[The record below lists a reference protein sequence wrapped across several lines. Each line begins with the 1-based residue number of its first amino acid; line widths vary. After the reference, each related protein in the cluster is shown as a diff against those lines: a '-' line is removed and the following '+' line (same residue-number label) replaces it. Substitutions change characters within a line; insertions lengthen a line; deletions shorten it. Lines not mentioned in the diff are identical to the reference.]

1 MSVVFDHLIDFLP
14 ATRFYADIGRARAP
28 PPRHNNK
35 QGARPMAIKY
45 KPQLQYPDIQD
56 LSNQIRF
63 VSQEG
68 KIWLGEQRMLL
79 MPLSALANFR
89 REMVDLLGVERA
101 KGFFLRLGYQS
112 GLKDAELARKL
123 RPDSS
128 ELDIFLAGPQL
139 HMLKG
144 MLRSRP
150 IEVDIDVEKG
160 RFYAEIDWLDSF
172 EVEICQT
179 ELGLMDQPVCWTLLG
194 YACSYTSAFM
204 GREIIFKEI
213 SCRGRGDDKCRVIGK
228 TAEEWEDAAEFKA
241 YFKNDPVI
249 EELYELQSQVA
260 TLRSRLQTHD
270 GQYYGVGQSPA
281 YQRICQT
288 IDKAARGKVSVLLLG
303 ETGVGKEVIARSVHL
318 RSARAEQPFVAVNC
332 AAIPPDLI
340 EAELFGVEKGA
351 YTGATQSRAGRFERA
366 HGGSIFLDEV
376 IELTPRAQATL
387 LRVLQEGE
395 LERVGGQRT
404 HKIDVR
410 VIAATNE
417 DLAEA
422 VQAGRFRADLYYRL
436 NVFPVQ
442 IPPLRERL
450 EDIPLLAEHF
460 LKKFHEQYAKKTLGL
475 SDRALEACQHYA
487 WPGNI
492 RELENVIERGVIL
505 TDSNESIS
513 VEALFPGLV
522 LEGENSG
529 VRLSRAG
536 ELTAGTAAAT
546 VHWVEQILGGGI
558 SLDEVEAILMREA
571 MRRSQHKVSRAARL
585 LGVTRPALAYRLKK
599 ADGDMPAG

>member
-1 MSVVFDHLIDFLP
+1 
-14 ATRFYADIGRARAP
+14 
-28 PPRHNNK
+28 
-35 QGARPMAIKY
+35 MAIKY

-56 LSNQIRF
+56 LSSQIRF

-179 ELGLMDQPVCWTLLG
+179 ELGLMDQPACWTLLG

-204 GREIIFKEI
+204 GREIIFKEV

-228 TAEEWEDAAEFKA
+228 TAEEWADAAEFKA

-260 TLRSRLQTHD
+260 TLRSRLHSHD

-351 YTGATQSRAGRFERA
+351 YTGASQSRAGRFERA

-442 IPPLRERL
+442 IPPLRERR
-450 EDIPLLAEHF
+450 EDLPLLAEHF

-475 SDRALEACQHYA
+475 SDRALEACQQYA

-505 TDSNESIS
+505 TDSNASIS
-513 VEALFPGLV
+513 VEALFPGLAFAAPS
-522 LEGENSG
+522 SG

-536 ELTAGTAAAT
+536 ELTAAGTGTEGA
-546 VHWVEQILGGGI
+546 HWVEQILDAGLG
-558 SLDEVEAILMREA
+558 LDEVEAILMREA
-571 MRRSQHKVSRAARL
+571 MRRSRQKVARAARL
-585 LGVTRPALAYRLKK
+585 LGMTRPALAYRLKK
-599 ADGDMPAG
+599 LEDGAAAD

>member
-1 MSVVFDHLIDFLP
+1 MQ
-14 ATRFYADIGRARAP
+14 TWAP
-28 PPRHNNK
+28 RWRQNNNK
-35 QGARPMAIKY
+35 SGPAPMAITY
-45 KPQLQYPDIQD
+45 KPQLRYPDLQD

-89 REMVDLLGVERA
+89 REMIDLLGIERA

-112 GLKDAELARKL
+112 GLKDAEMARKL
-123 RPDSS
+123 RPDAS

-150 IEVDIDVEKG
+150 IEVDIDIEKG
-160 RFYAEIDWLDSF
+160 RFYAEIEWLDSF

-179 ELGLMDQPVCWTLLG
+179 ELGLIDQPACWTLLG

-204 GREIIFKEI
+204 GKEIIFREV
-213 SCRGRGDDKCRVIGK
+213 SCRGCGDDRCRVIGK
-228 TAEEWEDAAEFKA
+228 PAEEWDDVAEFKA
-241 YFKNDPVI
+241 YFKSDPVI

-260 TLRSRLQTHD
+260 TLRSRLHTQD
-270 GQYYGVGQSPA
+270 GQYYGIGQSPA

-288 IDKAARGKVSVLLLG
+288 IDKAAGGKVSVLLQG

-340 EAELFGVEKGA
+340 EAELFGVDKGA
-351 YTGATQSRAGRFERA
+351 YTGAQQSRAGRFERA
-366 HGGSIFLDEV
+366 HGGTIFLDEV
-376 IELTPRAQATL
+376 VELSPRAQATL

-395 LERVGGQRT
+395 LERVGGDRT
-404 HKIDVR
+404 RKIDVR

-417 DLAEA
+417 DLAQA
-422 VQAGRFRADLYYRL
+422 VQAGRFREDLFYRL
-436 NVFPVQ
+436 NVFTVQ
-442 IPPLRERL
+442 IPPLRARR

-460 LKKFHEQYAKKTLGL
+460 LKKFHAQYGKKTLGL

-505 TDSNESIS
+505 TESNESVS
-513 VEALFPGLV
+513 VEALFPGLP
-522 LEGENSG
+522 LEGEDSG
-529 VRLSRAG
+529 ERLSSAG
-536 ELTAGTAAAT
+536 ALVHGTPAPAQ
-546 VHWVEQILGGGI
+546 HWLEQILATGI
-558 SLDEVEAILMREA
+558 SLDEVEADLMREA
-571 MRRSQHKVSRAARL
+571 MRRSQDNVSRAARL
-585 LGVTRPALAYRLKK
+585 LGLTRPALAYRLKK
-599 ADGDMPAG
+599 IDGGQAAE

>member
-1 MSVVFDHLIDFLP
+1 
-14 ATRFYADIGRARAP
+14 
-28 PPRHNNK
+28 
-35 QGARPMAIKY
+35 MAIKY

-228 TAEEWEDAAEFKA
+228 TAEEWEDTAEFKA

-536 ELTAGTAAAT
+536 ELTAGTAAAA
-546 VHWVEQILGGGI
+546 VHWVEQILEGGI

-571 MRRSQHKVSRAARL
+571 MRRSQQKVSRAARL

-599 ADGDMPAG
+599 AEGDMPAG